1 LYEPARSNR
10 WLADWLAPR
19 RKVEVVNDLS
29 SNSIRCGWSSAF
41 THRTVEPA
49 FTVISAGLKAFLAIV
64 MVLSDTDAVRG
75 GVMSDT
81 GRVRV
86 RAGTGVA
93 RAVVGTIVGCAGG
106 DSEHPQVRMKRET
119 MKRSTGIF
127 LIDAGRSFPYNKM
140 VVMPGPG
147 RLVPV
152 SRWRVRKVLRWEKY
166 AGNR

>member
-41 THRTVEPA
+41 THRTVEPG
-49 FTVISAGLKAFLAIV
+49 FTVMSAGLNVFLTIM
-64 MVLSDTDAVRG
+64 MVLSDTDAVRV

-86 RAGTGVA
+86 IAGTGVA
-93 RAVVGTIVGCAGG
+93 RPVVGAVVGCAGG
-106 DSEHPQVRMKRET
+106 DSEHPQVRMKREA
-119 MKRSTGIF
+119 MKRSTGTF

-140 VVMPGPG
+140 VVMPGPEG
-147 RLVPV
+147 HIPV
-152 SRWRVRKVLRWEKY
+152 SRYRLGLFRGEY
-166 AGNR
+166 AGDR